1 MNGYTRAQLVGLIT
15 LIAIGLIILFAG
27 SKIVN
32 YMNRPEAKEVVQ
44 NENVKK
50 DNFNLVINGDFVYYI
65 GINEEYKEEGAKAT
79 IDGKNISD
87 KIAISYYNGGN
98 QVSSIDTSEVSSYI
112 VKYEVSYQKKLKE
125 VTRVVIVTDNQ
136 KPHLIVPDTVVITSD
151 EVANYDTTDGVV
163 ATDNSGE
170 VSFDCDNTLSTKVGN
185 YVIVCT
191 ARDARGNVT
200 TRNRLIKVTG
210 GIEFKDDGNLVIE
223 YPSGDGYSY
232 KYSLDGGV
240 TWRDASIKESLD
252 VSGNVIALVLENGKY
267 KMSSTYY
274 KK

>member
-87 KIAISYYNGGN
+87 KIAISYYNGGT

-112 VKYEVSYQKKLKE
+112 VKYEASYQKKLKE

-185 YVIVCT
+185 YVIACT